1 MRSPFKFL
9 DAYTLADKD
18 AFFGRDQETDDLYRM
33 VFKTQLL
40 LIYGISGTGKTSL
53 IQCGLASRFDGPDWF
68 PIFIRRQNNINESLR
83 QALNTALNGETQ
95 ETLVEDVSYLYRFYL
110 RPVYLIF
117 DQFEE
122 LFILGSREEKLQ
134 FIQDLKA
141 LLATKLPCKIILT
154 MREEYIGQLY
164 DFEKVIPT
172 LFDFRLRL
180 EPMNNLKVK
189 GVLEQSFQRFNIF
202 AETPEEERF
211 EQILDN
217 LSAGKSGIQLPY
229 LQVYLDMFYR
239 EDFTREYAREREGE
253 ELPPLT
259 FTKDEIQN
267 FGRIEN
273 VLEKFLR
280 EQELNIQTQL
290 LQTFP
295 DISTQAIR
303 QVLDAFVTE
312 EGTKRPVRFRRQ
324 GANLVLDEKVQEL
337 LPELPAA
344 ALTQGLEALERSR
357 IVRFTGENIELAHDS
372 LADLIDKQRSDQQ
385 RQLNEIKRRIQYSF
399 DEFQKSG
406 DYLSR
411 RQLTAFEE
419 FIPKIRLESDVKNYI
434 EESRRN
440 VETQER
446 TELDRQQ
453 RELQLTQEKLATEQR
468 ATRRQRIYLIL
479 VGIVALIAFGL
490 GFWAYQQN
498 GRFKKQVLETV
509 KSDVNALRNQGKYQ
523 EAITRIIETRK
534 LFTSNG
540 ESSLLVLDTQLTS
553 LQQITDLNI
562 VADSIFAIPD
572 SVPINDV
579 TRIERLQNAKIKY
592 VQADSLYSDV
602 NTRNRLVQINQAIDK
617 LFEFYLERAN
627 GMLETGNCAY
637 ARPILCSAQA
647 LKPDQTEVLNGFKQC
662 GTEPTECA
670 PPPR

>member
-9 DAYTLADKD
+9 DAYTLSDKD
-18 AFFGRDQETDDLYRM
+18 AFFGRDQETDELYRM

-189 GVLEQSFQRFNIF
+189 GVLQQSFQRFNIF

-239 EDFTREYAREREGE
+239 EDFTREYARERHGE

-280 EQELNIQTQL
+280 EQESTIQSQL
-290 LQTFP
+290 LQTYP
-295 DISTQAIR
+295 NLPSQTARLI
-303 QVLDAFVTE
+303 LDTFVTE
-312 EGTKRPVRFRRQ
+312 EGTKRPVRFHRE
-324 GANLVLDEKVQEL
+324 GKLLVLDEKVQEA

-344 ALTQGLEALERSR
+344 ALTQYLEAFERSR

-434 EESRRN
+434 EESRQN
-440 VETQER
+440 VE
-446 TELDRQQ
+446 ELEKAVIQRQQ
-453 RELQLTQEKLATEQR
+453 YELQLTQEKLATEQQAR
-468 ATRRQRIYLIL
+468 SRQRIYLII
-479 VGIVALIAFGL
+479 VGIVAVIAVGL
-490 GFWAYQQN
+490 GFWAYEQ
-498 GRFKKQVLETV
+498 REELKKRYVDTV
-509 KSDVNALRNQGKYQ
+509 KANINAFRNEGKYQ
-523 EAITRIIETRK
+523 EAILQI
-534 LFTSNG
+534 TSFKSDVG
-540 ESSLLVLDTQLTS
+540 SSVPEFDTQLVK
-553 LQQITDLNI
+553 LEQIADLT
-562 VADSIFAIPD
+562 VEADSILNIPD
-572 SVPINDV
+572 TIPIND
-579 TRIERLQNAKIKY
+579 TMRLERTLYAHTIYQ
-592 VQADSLYSDV
+592 QADSLFSDANVQNKLFKV
-602 NTRNRLVQINQAIDK
+602 NLDIKK
-617 LFEFYLERAN
+617 LFEFYAESAMGLAERGSCPFVTAAVC
-627 GMLETGNCAY
+627 T
-637 ARPILCSAQA
+637 AQR
-647 LKPDQTEVLNGFKQC
+647 LKPNDPKILLVMSMC
-662 GTEPTECA
+662 GMDTLACP